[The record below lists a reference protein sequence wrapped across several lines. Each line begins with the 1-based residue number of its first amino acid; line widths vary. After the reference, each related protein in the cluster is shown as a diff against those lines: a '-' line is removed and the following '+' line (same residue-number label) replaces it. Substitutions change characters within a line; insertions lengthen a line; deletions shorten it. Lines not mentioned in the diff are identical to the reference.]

1 MRFTTYFTAS
11 CIYLLISCSNHS
23 TESFN
28 SFKKIIWSDSESLP
42 TSTETTLLKPVDD
55 IIRITDIN
63 RPSLEVFQAKGSGLK
78 PAVLIFPGGGYDLL
92 AYNLEGT
99 EIAEWCNNH
108 GITAIIV
115 KYTVPNNREA
125 AFKDGLQALKLTRE
139 HASEWKIDPNK
150 IGVMG
155 FSAGAHLSARISST
169 NYKSTSTS
177 MLKELVRPDFSI
189 LIYPAYLESITLINA
204 TEDISFI
211 NSSPPTF
218 MVQTKDD
225 SSFVDGTITY
235 YNALKKNNPEVTFH
249 LFETG
254 GHGYGLRLDPSQKLS
269 EWPILLKTWFMEKDI
284 I

>member
-63 RPSLEVFQAKGSGLK
+63 RPSLEVFPAKGSGLK

-139 HASEWKIDPNK
+139 HASEWKIDPDK

-155 FSAGAHLSARISST
+155 FSAGAHLSARISSS

-189 LIYPAYLESITLINA
+189 LIYPAYLESITLTNA
-204 TEDISFI
+204 TEDIPFL

-235 YNALKKNNPEVTFH
+235 YNALKKNNPEVTFR

-269 EWPILLKTWFMEKDI
+269 EWPTLLKSWFMEKGI